1 MNNRKK
7 YRILIRRATAEQWT
21 AFNPVLLE
29 GELGLELDTF
39 VISEGVKLY
48 KFKVGNAETAWN
60 DLEYCSF
67 GTNSGGGGG
76 TVSWNDVQ
84 NKPTT
89 FAPAPHTHPISE
101 VVDLSTTLAT
111 KADLSG
117 GKLVSSQ
124 LPAIAISEFL
134 GSVANQSAMLSL
146 VGQVGDWCIR
156 TDEEKAYVITG
167 EDPTQLESWTAIV
180 TPASPVTSVNGQIG
194 EVVLGKSDIGL
205 ENVDNTSDLDKPISD
220 ATQTALD
227 AKMTTDDYDT
237 DGDGIVDMAEVVPI
251 VVRNSTGS
259 TLLKGQIVYLSGATG
274 NRPNAVLAQA
284 NTEAT
289 SSKTIGM
296 VIADI
301 PNNTDGQVAC
311 IGTLHDRDTSSFTA
325 GDTLWLSATIAGG
338 MVANTPPAEPN
349 HAVFIGFVARSHP
362 TLGRIVLAI
371 QNGYELDE
379 LHGVSVPSPSNN
391 NVLKFNS
398 ATGLWENG
406 TIAKSE
412 VGLSNVDNTSDA
424 NKPVSTATQTA
435 LNSKVDKVT
444 GKQLS
449 TEDYTTSEKTKLVGI
464 ATGATANSTDAQ
476 LRDRA
481 THTGTQ
487 AISTISGL
495 QTALDAKISKIFSN
509 LWSIA
514 PSAGITN
521 YSTFLG
527 SSLSAENNV
536 QIPAKAGTYRN
547 FVFRTRSAGTAFTIT
562 LRVNGAD
569 TSLVINVGAAAGN
582 YSSTGS
588 AVVNEG
594 DLIAWKVVAG
604 AGNGGIITGFSG
616 EC

>member
-39 VISEGVKLY
+39 VISDGVKLY

-76 TVSWNDVQ
+76 TVYWNDIQ

-167 EDPTQLESWTAIV
+167 DNPTQLASWTAIV

-205 ENVDNTSDLDKPISD
+205 GNVDNTSDFDKPISN

-227 AKMTTDDYDT
+227 AKMTTATYDT
-237 DGDGIVDMAEVVPI
+237 DGDGIVDFADVVPI
-251 VVRNSTGS
+251 IVRNSTGA
-259 TLLKGQIVYLSGATG
+259 TLLKGQIVYLSGSAG

-284 NTEAT
+284 NDEST

-311 IGTLHDRDTSSFTA
+311 VGTRHDIDTSAFTA
-325 GDTLWLSATIAGG
+325 GDSVWLSATTPGG
-338 MVANTPPAEPN
+338 IVNTPPAEPN
-349 HAVFIGFVARSHP
+349 HTVFIGFIARSHP

-371 QNGYELDE
+371 QNGYELNE
-379 LHGVSVPSPSNN
+379 LHGVSVPSPTDGDMLYYNGS
-391 NVLKFNS
+391 
-398 ATGLWENG
+398 TGLWE
-406 TIAKSE
+406 
-412 VGLSNVDNTSDA
+412 
-424 NKPVSTATQTA
+424 
-435 LNSKVDKVT
+435 SK
-444 GKQLS
+444 QP
-449 TEDYTTSEKTKLVGI
+449 
-464 ATGATANSTDAQ
+464 
-476 LRDRA
+476 
-481 THTGTQ
+481 
-487 AISTISGL
+487 
-495 QTALDAKISKIFSN
+495 ISKIFAYAGFTPASGATVYMPVAGNVNSPTESIVQYPARAGVYKNFMFRIRSN
-509 LWSIA
+509 
-514 PSAGITN
+514 
-521 YSTFLG
+521 
-527 SSLSAENNV
+527 
-536 QIPAKAGTYRN
+536 GTP
-547 FVFRTRSAGTAFTIT
+547 FTIT
-562 LRVNGAD
+562 MRKNGID
-569 TSLVINVGAAAGN
+569 TSLVANIGATAGI
-582 YSSTGS
+582 YSTTGS
-588 AVVNEG
+588 VVAVDG
-594 DLIAWKVVAG
+594 DLLTWKVSSG
-604 AGNGGIITGFSG
+604 AGNGGVLSGFSG

>member
-39 VISEGVKLY
+39 VISDGVKLY

-67 GTNSGGGGG
+67 GTNSGGSGG
-76 TVSWNDVQ
+76 TVYWNDIQ

-146 VGQVGDWCIR
+146 IGQVGDWCIR

-167 EDPTQLESWTAIV
+167 ENPTQLASWTAIV

-194 EVVLGKSDIGL
+194 EVVLGKSDIEL
-205 ENVDNTSDLDKPISD
+205 ENVDNTSDLDKPIST

-227 AKMTTDDYDT
+227 AKMTTATYDT
-237 DGDGIVDMAEVVPI
+237 DGDGIVDFADVVPI
-251 VVRNSTGS
+251 IVRNSTGA
-259 TLLKGQIVYLSGATG
+259 TLLKGQIVYLSGSTG

-284 NTEAT
+284 NDEAT

-311 IGTLHDRDTSSFTA
+311 VGTRHDIDTSAFTA
-325 GDTLWLSATIAGG
+325 GDSVWLSATTPGG
-338 MVANTPPAEPN
+338 IVNTPPAEPN
-349 HAVFIGFVARSHP
+349 HTVFIGFIARSHP

-371 QNGYELDE
+371 QNGYELNE

-398 ATGLWENG
+398 TSGLWENG

-412 VGLSNVDNTSDA
+412 VGLSNVDNTSDLS
-424 NKPVSTATQTA
+424 KPISTATQTA
-435 LNSKVDKVT
+435 LDAKVVKVFSYWNIT
-444 GKQLS
+444 PAL
-449 TEDYTTSEKTKLVGI
+449 
-464 ATGATANSTDAQ
+464 GATV
-476 LRDRA
+476 
-481 THTGTQ
+481 
-487 AISTISGL
+487 
-495 QTALDAKISKIFSN
+495 FM
-509 LWSIA
+509 
-514 PSAGITN
+514 P
-521 YSTFLG
+521 FVG
-527 SSLSAENNV
+527 SVSSPTENII
-536 QIPAKAGTYRN
+536 QFPGKAGMYRN
-547 FVFRTRSAGTAFTIT
+547 FIFRTRSAGTAFTIT
-562 LRVNGAD
+562 LRVNGVD
-569 TSLVINVGAAAGN
+569 TSVVISVGASAGN

-588 AVVNEG
+588 AVVNNG
-594 DLIAWKVVAG
+594 DLLSWKIVSGAG
-604 AGNGGIITGFSG
+604 AGGIITGFSG